1 MNATRA
7 ENVVKH
13 RAENGPFKSRD
24 EIKKV
29 KAIGTK
35 TFEQCAGFLRIDF
48 ATANIKGKQNILDS
62 TWVHP
67 ESYDIAKKII
77 AKFELS
83 LNDIGT
89 APFIARIKQAQD
101 ENATIGELAKQFR
114 IPVPRVRIY
123 TGIGFYTKEHFL
135 S

>member
-7 ENVVKH
+7 DNIIKYRTEI
-13 RAENGPFKSRD
+13 GPFKTRD

-29 KAIGTK
+29 KSIGSK
-35 TFEQCAGFLRIDF
+35 TFEQCAGFIRIDYT
-48 ATANIKGKQNILDS
+48 TANIKGKSNILDS

-77 AKFELS
+77 IKFHFS

-89 APFIARIKQAQD
+89 ERFINRIKQAQN
-101 ENATIGELAKQFR
+101 ENSTIADLANEFR
-114 IPVPRVRIY
+114 IPVPRVSY
-123 TGIGFYTKEHFL
+123 FL
-135 S
+135 SIF